1 MEEVTLMAR
10 LNAANERLT
19 ELQSAANRSEDGKG
33 EQVFTKAL
41 LDELKK
47 FRDERAEAQ
56 ERLREVRR
64 NLRQDKERLGSSLFA
79 INTFLVPLLLIVGGI
94 LWYAR
99 QSGKGRASS

>member
-1 MEEVTLMAR
+1 MAR
-10 LNAANERLT
+10 LNAANERLS
-19 ELQSAANRSEDGKG
+19 ELQSAASRGEEGGKG

-56 ERLREVRR
+56 ERLREVRK

-79 INTFLVPLLLIVGGI
+79 INTFLVPLVLIICSVF
-94 LWYAR
+94 WYAR
-99 QSGKGRASS
+99 QAGRASS